1 MTQEKGPSPEVIDN
15 LTNAFRALELFDMEM
30 QEGEEEILNPPHYTH
45 GRAIE
50 PLDVI
55 EDWGLDRDYYLG
67 NAVKY
72 ISRYN
77 RKDPMNPLSCLKKA
91 IFYLQRKVDR
101 MEGKM

>member
-1 MTQEKGPSPEVIDN
+1 MRREKAPSPGAIDN
-15 LTNAFRALELFDMEM
+15 LSYAIRALETFDMEM
-30 QEGEEEILNPPHYTH
+30 QEGDDEILNPPHYTH
-45 GRAIE
+45 GREIE

-77 RKDPMNPLSCLKKA
+77 RKDPLNPISCLKKA